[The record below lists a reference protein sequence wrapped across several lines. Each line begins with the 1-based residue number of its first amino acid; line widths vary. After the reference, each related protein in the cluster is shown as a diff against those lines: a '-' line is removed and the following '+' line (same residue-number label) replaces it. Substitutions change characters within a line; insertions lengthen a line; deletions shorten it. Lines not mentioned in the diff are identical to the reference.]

1 MLLSRTKELGK
12 TRAKDAK
19 DANLSGR
26 MWRPVQSPP
35 LLHATFGSITVKSC
49 HLNRRR
55 LISGGVTVRQPQN
68 CFVPRN
74 PWRSFG
80 IPSENKFEA
89 KVPRRGRIVSA
100 VDTLMSCQKQSLS
113 EDAWECRVP
122 VDHVPQEPFSVV
134 L

>member
-12 TRAKDAK
+12 THAKDAK

-55 LISGGVTVRQPQN
+55 LISGGVTVRQPQKLH
-68 CFVPRN
+68 C
-74 PWRSFG
+74 
-80 IPSENKFEA
+80 A
-89 KVPRRGRIVSA
+89 
-100 VDTLMSCQKQSLS
+100 
-113 EDAWECRVP
+113 
-122 VDHVPQEPFSVV
+122 QEPLAQLRNS
-134 L
+134 LRE